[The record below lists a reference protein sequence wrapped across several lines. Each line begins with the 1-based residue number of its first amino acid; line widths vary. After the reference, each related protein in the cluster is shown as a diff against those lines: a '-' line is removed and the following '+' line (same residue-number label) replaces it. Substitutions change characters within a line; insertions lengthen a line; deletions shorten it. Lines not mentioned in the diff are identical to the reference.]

1 MSEDNIAKLSNVYT
15 SWEKLIRE
23 QERWRNRTLLEE
35 FESDPNRAAAFSRTF
50 GTFFLDFSK
59 NHLTES
65 SFQLLLTLTQE
76 AKLTERIE
84 SLFKGDIVNTTEQR
98 KALHVALRSPNC
110 KTEEEIA
117 VQETLAKMSKFVD
130 AIHTD
135 TWLGFS
141 NQPIKDIVHIGIGGS
156 DLGPRMVTNAL
167 QPFHLP
173 HTKVH
178 FIANIDGADIESVL
192 APLSADTTL
201 FIVASKSFTTLETL
215 ENALSARE
223 WLMSKGCEKE
233 DVAKHFV
240 SITANINKAIE
251 FGIAQENLFPMWDWV
266 GGRYSLW
273 SAIGLPI
280 ALSIG
285 MKEFKKLLTGANKM
299 DEHFRNAPPQ
309 ENLPVIQALIAFW
322 YSQFWGASSQVIL
335 PYNHLLEFFPAFLQ
349 QLDME
354 SLGKSTN
361 LAGEKIDYSTGL
373 VIWGTEGTNGQHS
386 FHQLLHQGTQLIP
399 ADFIIC
405 KKAQHTLTHQQE
417 HLFAC
422 CLSQSQAL
430 MTGKGFEQ
438 AKKELIDSGT
448 TEEKANEL
456 AQHKIVPGNRPSTSI
471 VMNEL
476 TPESLGSL
484 IAMYEHKV
492 FTLSVLLNINAF
504 DQWGVELG
512 KQLGTPI
519 HSAIVASK
527 EEQKE
532 KKISEIKFDSST
544 QQLIDLFKQ

>member
-1 MSEDNIAKLSNVYT
+1 MSEDKTAKLSDYYA

-23 QERWRNRTLLEE
+23 RERWNDRTLLDE
-35 FESDPNRAAAFSRTF
+35 FGSDPSRASAFSRSF
-50 GTFFLDFSK
+50 DHLFIDFSK

-65 SFQLLLTLTQE
+65 SFQLLLTLAQE
-76 AKLTERIE
+76 AKLPEKIE
-84 SLFKGDIVNTTEQR
+84 ALFQGDIVNTTEER
-98 KALHVALRSPNC
+98 KALHVSLRSPNSE
-110 KTEEEIA
+110 TEEELA
-117 VQETLAKMSKFVD
+117 VQETLVKMSKFVD
-130 AIHTD
+130 EIHTD
-135 TWLGFS
+135 TWVGFS
-141 NQPIKDIVHIGIGGS
+141 GKPIKDVVHIGIGGS
-156 DLGPRMVTNAL
+156 DLGPRMVVNAL
-167 QPFHLP
+167 QPYQLP

-178 FIANIDGADIESVL
+178 FVANIDGADIDSVIS
-192 APLSADTTL
+192 PLSAETTL

-215 ENALSARE
+215 ENALTARE
-223 WLMSKGCEKE
+223 WLTSNGCEKG
-233 DVAKHFV
+233 DVTKHFV
-240 SITANINKAIE
+240 SITANISKAIE
-251 FGIAQENLFPMWDWV
+251 FGISEDNLFPMWDWV

-285 MKEFKKLLTGANKM
+285 MKGFKKLLTGANKM

-309 ENLPVIQALIAFW
+309 ENLPIIQALIAFW
-322 YSQFWGASSQVIL
+322 YSHFWSASSQVIL

-354 SLGKSTN
+354 SLGKSAN
-361 LAGEKIDYSTGL
+361 LDGKKIDYPTGL

-399 ADFIIC
+399 ADFIVC
-405 KKAQHTLTHQQE
+405 KKAQHKLTHHHE

-430 MTGKGFEQ
+430 MTGKSFEQ
-438 AKKELIDSGT
+438 AKKELIEGGAS
-448 TEEKANEL
+448 EKKSNEL
-456 AQHKIVPGNRPSTSI
+456 AHHKIVPGNRPSTSI
-471 VMNEL
+471 VMDEL

-519 HSAIVASK
+519 HSALTASSET
-527 EEQKE
+527 EEA
-532 KKISEIKFDSST
+532 SDMKFDSST
-544 QQLIDLFKQ
+544 QQLIDFFKK